1 MFDLVIRNGTVVD
14 GQGGKPV
21 RADVAIKGDR
31 IVAVGSDLAEGARE
45 IDAEGHFVT
54 PGWVDVHTHY
64 DGQVT
69 WDPELSPSGTNGVTT
84 MVMGNCGVGFA
95 PVRPGQQDFLINQM
109 KQLTHK
115 VPWLQIFE

>member
-14 GQGGKPV
+14 GTGAKPFK
-21 RADVAIKGDR
+21 ADVAIQGDR
-31 IVAVGSDLAEGARE
+31 IAAVGVNLEKGARE
-45 IDAEGHFVT
+45 IDGTGFYVA

-95 PVRPGQQDFLINQM
+95 PVRPGQQDFLINLM
-109 KQLTHK
+109 EGVEIL
-115 VPWLQIFE
+115 E